1 MQPAFKP
8 EKLLPLADFKP
19 YRLGFIMH
27 STAAFR
33 PVATTST
40 TCVSVAELSY
50 RLIIQTPQRK
60 ANYKDTN
67 RPRRKDLKAKAFL
80 KYGCSSTQEIKK
92 YLKVLGI
99 KLDLR
104 LTAAWKAIVRELES
118 QIKAAKA
125 IVDALQ
131 RPQIKV
137 GDRVI
142 WDYPTGWGYIEKWFP
157 LVVTK
162 VNGNE
167 AYLDMLDRPVS
178 VSELELVA

>member
-1 MQPAFKP
+1 MQN
-8 EKLLPLADFKP
+8 EVIVQLSKLQ
-19 YRLGFIMH
+19 
-27 STAAFR
+27 
-33 PVATTST
+33 
-40 TCVSVAELSY
+40 E
-50 RLIIQTPQRK
+50 RK
-60 ANYKDTN
+60 ANYKDRN
-67 RPRRKDLKAKAFL
+67 RPRRKDLKKEAFL
-80 KYGCSSTQEIKK
+80 KYSCTSTSEIKK

-125 IVDALQ
+125 IIDALQ
-131 RPQIKV
+131 TPQIKV

-162 VNGNE
+162 IIGNE
-167 AYLDMLDRPVS
+167 AYLDMLNRPVS
-178 VSELELVA
+178 VSELELVV

>member
-1 MQPAFKP
+1 
-8 EKLLPLADFKP
+8 
-19 YRLGFIMH
+19 MH

-33 PVATTST
+33 PVATTLT
-40 TCVSVAELSY
+40 TCD
-50 RLIIQTPQRK
+50 RPTIQTPQRK
-60 ANYKDTN
+60 ANYNDKN
-67 RPRRKDLKAKAFL
+67 RPRRKDLKKEAFL
-80 KYGCSSTQEIKK
+80 KYSCASTSDIKK

-167 AYLDMLDRPVS
+167 AYLDILDRPVS

>member
-1 MQPAFKP
+1 
-8 EKLLPLADFKP
+8 
-19 YRLGFIMH
+19 MH
-27 STAAFR
+27 STAAFG

-60 ANYKDTN
+60 ANYKDRN
-67 RPRRKDLKAKAFL
+67 RPRRKDLKKEAFL
-80 KYGCSSTQEIKK
+80 KYSCTATSDIKK

-131 RPQIKV
+131 TAHIKV

-142 WDYPTGWGYIEKWFP
+142 WDYPMGWGYIEVHFP
-157 LVVTK
+157 LIVMK
-162 VNGNE
+162 VEGDM
-167 AYLDMLDRPVS
+167 AYLDILDRPVP
-178 VSELELVA
+178 VSQLQLVA